1 MEWTSRIR
9 RTPPTAHL
17 IRAGSLGHS
26 GGGGPPKLVAE
37 SSNYSELPFPEAVLD
52 FEFEVL
58 SDRRGRRRL
67 LVAFLVLVF
76 AFARRLVFFADR
88 FFRVDAPGAPIRKS
102 SRFAPSSIFS
112 AIHLGIAPRPAQVFC
127 ALSGSRYL
135 AAILP
140 PKRLRVKDELEPPP
154 SR

>member
-1 MEWTSRIR
+1 
-9 RTPPTAHL
+9 
-17 IRAGSLGHS
+17 
-26 GGGGPPKLVAE
+26 V
-37 SSNYSELPFPEAVLD
+37 V
-52 FEFEVL
+52 

-76 AFARRLVFFADR
+76 AFAPRLVFFADR

-135 AAILP
+135 GAILP
-140 PKRLRVKDELEPPP
+140 PERLRVPAKDELEPPP

>member
-1 MEWTSRIR
+1 VRNESRER
-9 RTPPTAHL
+9 RKARL
-17 IRAGSLGHS
+17 EKVLSRYLA
-26 GGGGPPKLVAE
+26 PKF
-37 SSNYSELPFPEAVLD
+37 SSSRSRPNYSELSFPEAALE
-52 FEFEVL
+52 FEFEVV

-76 AFARRLVFFADR
+76 AFAPRLVFFADR

-135 AAILP
+135 GAILP
-140 PKRLRVKDELEPPP
+140 PERLRVPAKDELEPPP